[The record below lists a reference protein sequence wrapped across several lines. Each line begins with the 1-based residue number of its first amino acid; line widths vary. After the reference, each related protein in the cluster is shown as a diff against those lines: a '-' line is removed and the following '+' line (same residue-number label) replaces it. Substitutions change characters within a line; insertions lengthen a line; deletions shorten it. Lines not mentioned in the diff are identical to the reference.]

1 MPAAQKRRKRKTGI
15 LGRFII
21 YIIILLFVSLTIF
34 FLNRTGANSVLRL
47 IYMLG
52 SGITGDM
59 TEEASIS
66 FDMHEMNEFHAF
78 KRGLAVISP
87 NQLSVYKM
95 SGERTLFE
103 PLLFHSPAVS
113 GCNDSFAVYDRSGTG
128 FLVTNG
134 KKILMREEAPAKISK
149 ITMNKNGAFTLIT
162 DGPDC
167 KSMVTVYNS
176 SMNTVYKLY
185 SSEQFVF
192 DAILSNDAK
201 SMAVLGYSA
210 KSGGF
215 EGNVTVYGLNSES
228 PLATFTLP
236 DDMPIAAGFQS
247 SDTLFV
253 LTEDSL
259 KSVKLGGEIQTLLE
273 FKSTELNGFFVKDRF
288 FSMLLNGNLS
298 GGRAEA
304 VTVKRNSEPVRIGID
319 GQILGFSVS
328 DRHIAVGF
336 SDRIDIYSD
345 GLAFKHSFPI
355 AKDIKSFIIRDDGTL
370 LTIGENF
377 AKLLI
382 P

>member
-95 SGERTLFE
+95 SGENSFRALAVSF
-103 PLLFHSPAVS
+103 PAVS

-128 FLVTNG
+128 FWSQTA
-134 KKILMREEAPAKISK
+134 KILMREEAPAKISK

-185 SSEQFVF
+185 LSE
-192 DAILSNDAK
+192 
-201 SMAVLGYSA
+201 
-210 KSGGF
+210 
-215 EGNVTVYGLNSES
+215 
-228 PLATFTLP
+228 
-236 DDMPIAAGFQS
+236 
-247 SDTLFV
+247 
-253 LTEDSL
+253 
-259 KSVKLGGEIQTLLE
+259 
-273 FKSTELNGFFVKDRF
+273 
-288 FSMLLNGNLS
+288 
-298 GGRAEA
+298 
-304 VTVKRNSEPVRIGID
+304 
-319 GQILGFSVS
+319 
-328 DRHIAVGF
+328 
-336 SDRIDIYSD
+336 
-345 GLAFKHSFPI
+345 
-355 AKDIKSFIIRDDGTL
+355 
-370 LTIGENF
+370 
-377 AKLLI
+377 
-382 P
+382 